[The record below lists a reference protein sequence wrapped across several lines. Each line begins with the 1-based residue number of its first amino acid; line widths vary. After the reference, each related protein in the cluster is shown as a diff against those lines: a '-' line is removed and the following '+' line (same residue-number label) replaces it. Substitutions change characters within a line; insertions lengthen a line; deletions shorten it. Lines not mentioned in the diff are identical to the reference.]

1 MAGCYLVFR
10 SNGLRCGQ
18 LAVTVGLRYVA
29 TPVFSS
35 QTSPAVYD
43 RRAIRREKLAGKA
56 QGGCAVKKL
65 PAPERRVLKIAR
77 AVDCRKQPTVDDALT
92 R

>member
-1 MAGCYLVFR
+1 MPGGFVLRQWQDATWFSV

-43 RRAIRREKLAGKA
+43 RRAIRREKLAG
-56 QGGCAVKKL
+56 
-65 PAPERRVLKIAR
+65 
-77 AVDCRKQPTVDDALT
+77 
-92 R
+92 

>member
-1 MAGCYLVFR
+1 LTSLFKIAHINQKSDNPAGVTCQAGSCFDNGRMLPGFR
-10 SNGLRCGQ
+10 SSGLRCGQ

-35 QTSPAVYD
+35 QTLPAVYD

-56 QGGCAVKKL
+56 
-65 PAPERRVLKIAR
+65 
-77 AVDCRKQPTVDDALT
+77 
-92 R
+92 